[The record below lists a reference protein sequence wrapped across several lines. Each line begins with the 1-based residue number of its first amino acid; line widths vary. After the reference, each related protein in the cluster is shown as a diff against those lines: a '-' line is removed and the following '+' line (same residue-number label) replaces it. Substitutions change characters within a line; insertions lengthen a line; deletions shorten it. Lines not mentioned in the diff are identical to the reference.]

1 VKGGYSRRKGMLKEF
16 NMPHKPDPILV
27 FRDEIMAK
35 IIKNKLIELAYENK
49 GSFETLNDFYDQFRE
64 RYQVSVS
71 NIAIKKWMTEL
82 ELKLASSFTFLDE
95 GRPSVS
101 QPPRNN
107 NTVFVPDGDPSEADL
122 DVLFDNE

>member
-1 VKGGYSRRKGMLKEF
+1 
-16 NMPHKPDPILV
+16 MPHKPDPILV

>member
-1 VKGGYSRRKGMLKEF
+1 
-16 NMPHKPDPILV
+16 
-27 FRDEIMAK
+27 
-35 IIKNKLIELAYENK
+35 
-49 GSFETLNDFYDQFRE
+49 
-64 RYQVSVS
+64 
-71 NIAIKKWMTEL
+71 MTEL

>member
-1 VKGGYSRRKGMLKEF
+1 MLKEF

-71 NIAIKKWMTEL
+71 NIAIKKWMT
-82 ELKLASSFTFLDE
+82 
-95 GRPSVS
+95 
-101 QPPRNN
+101 
-107 NTVFVPDGDPSEADL
+107 
-122 DVLFDNE
+122 